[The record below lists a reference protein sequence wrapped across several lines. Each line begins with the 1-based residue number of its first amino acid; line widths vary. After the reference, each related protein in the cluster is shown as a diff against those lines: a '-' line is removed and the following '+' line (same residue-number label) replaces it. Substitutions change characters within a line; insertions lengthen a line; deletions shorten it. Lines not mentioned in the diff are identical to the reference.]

1 MVGAGELQQ
10 DQEAEISR
18 TILVVEDEVL
28 VRMMITDQLRNAGY
42 TVFEAADADETLD
55 LLTHIIAVTVI
66 ITDATCSTL
75 KRKMRQSLVARRD
88 PFWPSQ

>member
-1 MVGAGELQQ
+1 MGCTMVGAEELQQ

-66 ITDATCSTL
+66 IPMQPALLLRGKCAKAS
-75 KRKMRQSLVARRD
+75 
-88 PFWPSQ
+88 